1 MTTYQDVTS
10 MVRRPA
16 PVCRW
21 IGALAFLKGWQ
32 NEIYGSSEE
41 FVGKLTARSST
52 AELRQQRFTRRKT
65 RKTTTTTAALS
76 SFRFCHLNDRP
87 NQPCP
92 KMSGL
97 NMLRHGRNLLKRRV
111 LTSNCRAAPAKTD
124 CRWPTD
130 SADEAQF
137 TERTTPSSHIHRRF
151 DCMTLEEGRNS
162 K

>member
-52 AELRQQRFTRRKT
+52 AKLRQQRFTRKKT
-65 RKTTTTTAALS
+65 RKTTTTAALS

-111 LTSNCRAAPAKTD
+111 LTL
-124 CRWPTD
+124 
-130 SADEAQF
+130 QL
-137 TERTTPSSHIHRRF
+137 PSGTSQDRLPLTHRFCGRGTIHGEDDPVVPYSQTVRLH
-151 DCMTLEEGRNS
+151 DA
-162 K
+162 